1 MYSRTIGMPT
11 YGYAAS
17 ALTRLRQRQEDR
29 EPRDHQAAGILPS
42 GDSWRFTRRVGNGAR
57 CAAAGA
63 VHLARIAP
71 SPSLRLVTESTSL
84 SHRFSVARSS
94 SITARALAVSGI
106 AACTSVST
114 AAQRSSSRPYRG
126 EPAAVAAVT
135 HASAIER
142 SRERVPRT
150 SFTGSGQL
158 YVTVGELHRLQRRL
172 DRRIRR
178 DKRQDVPIPNSGIE
192 LRTGHE

>member
-94 SITARALAVSGI
+94 SR
-106 AACTSVST
+106 
-114 AAQRSSSRPYRG
+114 
-126 EPAAVAAVT
+126 
-135 HASAIER
+135 
-142 SRERVPRT
+142 
-150 SFTGSGQL
+150 SGQL